1 MEFFSLSILSLF
13 FLMVFAFAFWP
24 LVRVPVNSF
33 DKNNVSEKNK
43 RISRLMFER
52 ENIYK
57 NILEVRFDRAMKK
70 LSNED
75 YSKLLNPLNQKALNV
90 LRRLEALGVKEG
102 DVVFG
107 ENQVNKNP
115 NIVNDVRSEIEEEI
129 LRYRNNNKISAQEN
143 AIQENLS
150 DKEITSVETT
160 FYCATCGNS
169 FGTEDKFCSNCGSEI
184 K

>member
-1 MEFFSLSILSLF
+1 MEFISLSILFVF
-13 FLMVFAFAFWP
+13 FLSAGVFSFWP
-24 LVRVPVNSF
+24 LFSISVNSLHT
-33 DKNNVSEKNK
+33 NEVPEKDK

-52 ENIYK
+52 ENLYK

-102 DVVFG
+102 DVAFG
-107 ENQVNKNP
+107 ENQVNKNS
-115 NIVNDVRSEIEEEI
+115 NIENDVRSEIEEEI

-160 FYCATCGNS
+160 FYCTTCGNS
-169 FGTEDKFCSNCGSEI
+169 FGTEDKFCSNCGSKI

>member
-1 MEFFSLSILSLF
+1 MIHTPEQTRVIAVSSLFLLLLVALVISGITWASMAEIDEVTRGSGRVIPSRQVQIIQNLEGGILSEL
-13 FLMVFAFAFWP
+13 
-24 LVRVPVNSF
+24 
-33 DKNNVSEKNK
+33 K
-43 RISRLMFER
+43 
-52 ENIYK
+52 
-57 NILEVRFDRAMKK
+57 
-70 LSNED
+70 
-75 YSKLLNPLNQKALNV
+75 
-90 LRRLEALGVKEG
+90 VKEG